1 MRVLS
6 KSTDRLLHQHRR
18 QGRKADV
25 HKSSIDSD
33 QASCRY
39 QGQLFRLRRPRWPWI
54 GDIRPLRLLQSDEP
68 FRPGREKVQRS
79 GNEAD
84 RFRRS
89 STRLGHG
96 AGFQATFAEDPPSP
110 KTMPR
115 GAQFKP
121 TAARSVAP
129 AIGGRRGPP
138 KFPDHSDLAL
148 PGIEW
153 QSALKYRRVP

>member
-1 MRVLS
+1 MCIKVLS
-6 KSTDRLLHQHRR
+6 TPTRQVVDTKDNFSGYDDRDGPGLEASGPYDRCNPT
-18 QGRKADV
+18 
-25 HKSSIDSD
+25 SPSD
-33 QASCRY
+33 PGGKKFSEVEMKQIGSAEAVPGSGTALASRPPSPKTH
-39 QGQLFRLRRPRWPWI
+39 LRR
-54 GDIRPLRLLQSDEP
+54 RP
-68 FRPGREKVQRS
+68 
-79 GNEAD
+79 
-84 RFRRS
+84 
-89 STRLGHG
+89 
-96 AGFQATFAEDPPSP
+96 TFAEDPPSP
-110 KTMPR
+110 KMMPR